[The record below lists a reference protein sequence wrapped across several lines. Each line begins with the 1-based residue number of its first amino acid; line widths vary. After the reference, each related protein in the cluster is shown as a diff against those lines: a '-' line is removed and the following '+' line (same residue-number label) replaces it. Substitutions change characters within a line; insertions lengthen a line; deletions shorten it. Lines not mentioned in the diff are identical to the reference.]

1 MSDPNLPDDQLPI
14 SETDTPPDHKVIGLE
29 LHADTL
35 PEWFDRIEGLAAR
48 YVRRMAV
55 IQRPEFWYCKL
66 EMHQDRVEDF
76 HAELAQLWEGYQ
88 ADVEAG
94 LVGDDGSKAPAEA

>member
-1 MSDPNLPDDQLPI
+1 MHELPEPSPDAK
-14 SETDTPPDHKVIGLE
+14 SDTPADHRVIGLE

-35 PEWFDRIEGLAAR
+35 PEWFDRVEGLAAR

-55 IQRPEFWYCKL
+55 IQRPEFWYCRL
-66 EMHQDRVEDF
+66 EMHQDRVERF
-76 HAELAQLWEGYQ
+76 HEELRALWESYQ

-94 LVGDDGSKAPAEA
+94 VVGAQGEKAKA